1 MRIVVTDANIFF
13 DLIGIEA
20 LGLFFQL
27 DNEVHTTALV
37 VDEFIEEDLAA
48 IKEFVESGVLHVR
61 AYNEE
66 ELKEVHGTGRRKG
79 FATTGPEHTAASTR
93 TCRYRFNRGW

>member
-48 IKEFVESGVLHVR
+48 IKEFVESGVSARSGIQRRGVEGSPRYR
-61 AYNEE
+61 AAQ
-66 ELKEVHGTGRRKG
+66 G